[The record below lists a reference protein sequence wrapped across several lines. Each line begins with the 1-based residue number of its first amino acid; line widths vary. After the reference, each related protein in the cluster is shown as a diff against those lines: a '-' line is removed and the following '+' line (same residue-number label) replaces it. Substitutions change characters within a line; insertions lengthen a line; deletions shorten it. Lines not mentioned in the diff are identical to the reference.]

1 MYMHVY
7 YVCAIQMIFLIW
19 SVHVHVRTCMYLE
32 LCLVQVVDLLPHGF
46 VREQLHGQLAKEDAI
61 LEILLQLKC

>member
-1 MYMHVY
+1 
-7 YVCAIQMIFLIW
+7 
-19 SVHVHVRTCMYLE
+19 MYLE